1 MATIDYVAQGNDKL
15 EAFKSATGMKS
26 PSGADDNVRQVIV
39 KYMKA
44 KMAQGEDI
52 DSKIEGRII
61 IADK

>member
-1 MATIDYVAQGNDKL
+1 MLRRATTSLRPLKA
-15 EAFKSATGMKS
+15 
-26 PSGADDNVRQVIV
+26 PPGADDNVRQVIV